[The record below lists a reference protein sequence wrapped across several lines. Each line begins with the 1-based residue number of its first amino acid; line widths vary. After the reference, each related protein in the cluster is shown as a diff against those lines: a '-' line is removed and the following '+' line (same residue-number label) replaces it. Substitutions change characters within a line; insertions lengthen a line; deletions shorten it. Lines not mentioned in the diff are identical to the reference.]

1 MFDNLLD
8 INGLTPHGFCLLW
21 RPELFWSMATSDTA
35 IALSYISI
43 SVTIGA
49 FIYRR
54 RVMHMRWVGGL
65 FAAFIMLCAISHIM
79 DIWTLWYPDYGLQAI
94 EKGLTAVIS
103 IITASVLWPLLPYAL
118 AIPSSAEFEEI
129 IEDRTKELRENNDL
143 LLKAK
148 NEALESDA
156 VFKKLFY
163 DSPDANILH
172 DSTGLFVDFN
182 KSACE
187 LLGMQPDHLRN
198 MSPAEISPEFQ
209 SDGRRST
216 DAAAEFIAQA
226 HSEGLNRF
234 EWTFLNVERGEVIT
248 DVSLM
253 PITIKGQVMLYA
265 TWKDITERKQA
276 EAIQKDLNERLA
288 RSNADL
294 EQFAY
299 VASHDLKTP
308 LNNIVHF
315 SQLLGHR
322 YKGQIDGEADLF
334 IGYIVDGGK
343 HMSRLISDILAY
355 SRVSHHLEHLAP
367 TPAGD
372 AVVQALKN
380 LEFNM
385 KNTGAEAVIG
395 EMPLVMADESH
406 LVSLFQNLISN
417 SLKYRAPDRKPKI
430 SINAERISQDFWRFS
445 LADNGIGIDTK
456 YHDKIFEIFQRL
468 NPTSDGEGTGIGL
481 TLCRRIVHRF
491 GGNIWLESEPGI
503 GTTFFFTLRTGSVKK
518 II

>member
-1 MFDNLLD
+1 M
-8 INGLTPHGFCLLW
+8 
-21 RPELFWSMATSDTA
+21 
-35 IALSYISI
+35 
-43 SVTIGA
+43 
-49 FIYRR
+49 
-54 RVMHMRWVGGL
+54 
-65 FAAFIMLCAISHIM
+65 
-79 DIWTLWYPDYGLQAI
+79 
-94 EKGLTAVIS
+94 
-103 IITASVLWPLLPYAL
+103 
-118 AIPSSAEFEEI
+118 
-129 IEDRTKELRENNDL
+129 
-143 LLKAK
+143 
-148 NEALESDA
+148 
-156 VFKKLFY
+156 
-163 DSPDANILH
+163 
-172 DSTGLFVDFN
+172 
-182 KSACE
+182 
-187 LLGMQPDHLRN
+187 
-198 MSPAEISPEFQ
+198 
-209 SDGRRST
+209 
-216 DAAAEFIAQA
+216 
-226 HSEGLNRF
+226 
-234 EWTFLNVERGEVIT
+234 ERGEVIT

-468 NPTSDGEGTGIGL
+468 NPTSDSDGTGIGL

>member
-1 MFDNLLD
+1 L
-8 INGLTPHGFCLLW
+8 P
-21 RPELFWSMATSDTA
+21 A
-35 IALSYISI
+35 
-43 SVTIGA
+43 GA
-49 FIYRR
+49 F
-54 RVMHMRWVGGL
+54 
-65 FAAFIMLCAISHIM
+65 
-79 DIWTLWYPDYGLQAI
+79 LQD
-94 EKGLTAVIS
+94 S
-103 IITASVLWPLLPYAL
+103 LPH
-118 AIPSSAEFEEI
+118 
-129 IEDRTKELRENNDL
+129 
-143 LLKAK
+143 
-148 NEALESDA
+148 
-156 VFKKLFY
+156 V
-163 DSPDANILH
+163 H
-172 DSTGLFVDFN
+172 V
-182 KSACE
+182 
-187 LLGMQPDHLRN
+187 
-198 MSPAEISPEFQ
+198 
-209 SDGRRST
+209 
-216 DAAAEFIAQA
+216 
-226 HSEGLNRF
+226 
-234 EWTFLNVERGEVIT
+234 
-248 DVSLM
+248 
-253 PITIKGQVMLYA
+253 
-265 TWKDITERKQA
+265 
-276 EAIQKDLNERLA
+276 
-288 RSNADL
+288 
-294 EQFAY
+294 